1 VVHVCVELALLSSIS
16 TSDNLVRKIAT
27 VSQAMLCNLR
37 VSQHVVPAFS
47 SPVCR
52 QRNRWWL
59 LLWFGGNDKLNMSTL
74 FELRLI
80 AISVSQRIFN
90 VEISIQVH
98 RNLHLSLWFRR
109 SERTLST
116 VPIMAALA

>member
-1 VVHVCVELALLSSIS
+1 MGVKIGRNEIPVVQVCVELALLSSIS

-37 VSQHVVPAFS
+37 VSLHVVPAFS

-52 QRNRWWL
+52 QRNRWRL
-59 LLWFGGNDKLNMSTL
+59 LLWFGGNDKLNMSIL

-90 VEISIQVH
+90 VQISIQVH
-98 RNLHLSLWFRR
+98 RNLHLFPL
-109 SERTLST
+109 
-116 VPIMAALA
+116 VPA